1 MRRHFDAACK
11 GLWGQDLPQ
20 SGPTSIHAIGATEI
34 GSVGNDVICASYDLI

>member
-1 MRRHFDAACK
+1 MRRHFDAVCK
-11 GLWGQDLPQ
+11 GCGGNLPQ